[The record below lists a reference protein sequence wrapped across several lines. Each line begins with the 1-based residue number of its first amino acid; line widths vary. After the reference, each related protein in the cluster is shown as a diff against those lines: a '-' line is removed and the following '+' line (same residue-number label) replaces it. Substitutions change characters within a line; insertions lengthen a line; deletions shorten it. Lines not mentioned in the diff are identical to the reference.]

1 MSDTLFVAAALVLLV
16 SAVLWWSRRD
26 PPPKFFDRLP
36 PPLWCYFLPMVA
48 ATLGWL
54 PQQSPVYV
62 ALAQYALPPCLIL
75 LLLGADVRAI
85 AGLGPLALGV
95 MAAGTAGIMLGAP
108 LALALLQRWLPAQTW
123 LGVGC
128 LSGSWIGGS
137 ANMLAIREAL
147 GAPAAVFTPMIV
159 VDTVLAYTWMGGL
172 ISLAAWQPQIDR
184 WLHARPEWLDRLKAT
199 AVAPAKSRT
208 SWWSRAGV
216 VAAAGLLG
224 LACVWIG
231 VQLPSPGA
239 WMTAKTWTVLLAT
252 SGGVAWSCH
261 RATRRRAQAAASV
274 GTWLLYLL
282 LASIGATADL
292 RSVVHAPLLLLLGV
306 IWLLV
311 HGLVLLVV
319 GRVWRVP
326 VFFLAT
332 VSQADVGGVA
342 SAPLVASVYEPSLAP
357 VGLLLAVLGNILGTY
372 LGLVTAALCR
382 LVAAAYGL
390 L

>member
-1 MSDTLFVAAALVLLV
+1 MIAVAAVLVVLV
-16 SAVLWWSRRD
+16 SVVLWWSRRQ
-26 PPPKFFDRLP
+26 PTPRLFARLP
-36 PPLWCYFLPMVA
+36 PPLWCYFLPMCA

-54 PQQSPVYV
+54 PHQSPVYTF
-62 ALAQYALPPCLIL
+62 LAQYALPPCLIL
-75 LLLGADVRAI
+75 LLLDADVRAI

-147 GAPAAVFTPMIV
+147 GAPAAIFTPMIV

-184 WLHARPEWLDRLKAT
+184 WLRARPEWLDRLKVT
-199 AVAPAKSRT
+199 AVAPVQHRVPT
-208 SWWSRAGV
+208 WSRLLVIASAG
-216 VAAAGLLG
+216 GLG
-224 LACVWIG
+224 LACVRAGGVLPPVGTWI
-231 VQLPSPGA
+231 S
-239 WMTAKTWTVLLAT
+239 AKTWTVLLAT
-252 SGGVAWSCH
+252 SLGVAWSCH
-261 RATRRRAQAAASV
+261 RPTRRHARGATAGA

-292 RSVVHAPLLLLLGV
+292 RSITQAPLLLLLGV
-306 IWLLV
+306 VWLLV

-382 LVAAAYGL
+382 LVAAAYGAL
-390 L
+390 